1 MRSHQEQARD
11 VPIVEETDVVVCGGG
26 PAGVAAAIAAAR
38 QGVKTRLIELHGCLG
53 GVWTTGALS
62 WIIDS
67 ANKPG
72 IMAEITARLNQRDA
86 RRLRH
91 DGGKNYAYDVEE
103 MKRLL
108 DDMCLEAGVDVR
120 LLTRVVAA
128 GRDSDNRLSVVITE
142 SKAGREAWH
151 A

>member
-1 MRSHQEQARD
+1 MRSHQEPARD

-72 IMAEITARLNQRDA
+72 IMAEITARLDQRDA

-108 DDMCLEAGVDVR
+108 DDMCL
-120 LLTRVVAA
+120 
-128 GRDSDNRLSVVITE
+128 
-142 SKAGREAWH
+142 
-151 A
+151 